1 MLYRMRRRSR
11 TGSVVPLW
19 QVQRWG
25 AGLAC
30 AVTGL
35 LPDRG
40 DARRCGSPVVEICS
54 TWWLAPYWVWA
65 WAVWKTAPNVRRR
78 IWIPVAR
85 ILALAGVG
93 LMFLV

>member
-1 MLYRMRRRSR
+1 LHGGAAERRA
-11 TGSVVPLW
+11 VAIPLW
-19 QVQRWG
+19 QVWWLYG

-35 LPDRG
+35 LLVAEDVRLS
-40 DARRCGSPVVEICS
+40 GSPVLGDLLDVVR
-54 TWWLAPYWVWA
+54 LALYWVWA
-65 WAVWKTAPNVRRR
+65 WAVWKAAPNVRRR
-78 IWIPVAR
+78 IWTPVAR

>member
-1 MLYRMRRRSR
+1 LHGGAAKRRA
-11 TGSVVPLW
+11 VAIPLW
-19 QVQRWG
+19 QVWWLWG

-30 AVTGL
+30 AVSGL
-35 LPDRG
+35 LLIAE
-40 DARRCGSPVVEICS
+40 DARLSGSPVVGDLLDVVR
-54 TWWLAPYWVWA
+54 LALYWVWA